1 MAMIPD
7 PVLFSAILLG
17 SYLLGSVSTAIITC
31 RLMGLPDPR
40 TTGSGNPGATN
51 VLRSGG
57 KVAAAL
63 TLLGDSLKGL
73 LPVIVARALSEEP
86 AVPAAAACGAFLGH
100 LFPLYFRFRGGKGVA
115 TAFGAVFGLSWIT
128 GALGLLTWITMTL
141 TFRIS
146 SLSAL
151 ISFALIP
158 LYFWL
163 VAGEFVTTVVLGGLS
178 LVLFWRHRENLRRLL
193 RGEESRVGSRST

>member
-1 MAMIPD
+1 M
-7 PVLFSAILLG
+7 
-17 SYLLGSVSTAIITC
+17 
-31 RLMGLPDPR
+31 
-40 TTGSGNPGATN
+40 
-51 VLRSGG
+51 
-57 KVAAAL
+57 
-63 TLLGDSLKGL
+63 
-73 LPVIVARALSEEP
+73 ARALTEEP
-86 AVPAAAACGAFLGH
+86 AVLAAAAGGAFFGH

-151 ISFALIP
+151 ISFTLIP

-163 VAGEFVTTVVLGGLS
+163 VAGEPVITGVLGGLT
-178 LVLFWRHRENLRRLL
+178 LVLFWRHRENLRRLV
-193 RGEESRVGSRST
+193 RGEESRVGSRG